1 MSTTKSRFLKIVVIC
16 VVVEEEEEEEEG
28 RIMNNTKG
36 QWGFENQQKCGLNW
50 VKV

>member
-16 VVVEEEEEEEEG
+16 VVVEEEEEG
-28 RIMNNTKG
+28 RIMKNTKG
-36 QWGFENQQKCGLNW
+36 QWSFGNQQKCGLNW